1 MDDDTRA
8 LVELVRER
16 MRALD
21 TPPVEVTDLTGMA
34 RALFQRLS
42 AKAGADGALLLRD
55 AMRVA
60 VEMDNARRAHS
71 GVVVWN
77 ARGLPPAVAAPT
89 VFIEAHMP
97 CVIVCGPGDDFDPM
111 DPVQV
116 VGKRAR
122 IMLHDTPYQFEAV
135 VACRSAIARVSRAAG
150 TDYIDV
156 VLRALRPDEK

>member
-16 MRALD
+16 MRALGM
-21 TPPVEVTDLTGMA
+21 PPVEVTDLTGTA

-42 AKAGADGALLLRD
+42 AKAGADGSLLLRD

-60 VEMDNARRAHS
+60 VEMNNVRRAHA

-77 ARGLPPAVAAPT
+77 ARGLPPAVAAPDEFIRLYT
-89 VFIEAHMP
+89 PRAVF
-97 CVIVCGPGDDFDPM
+97 CGPGVYIDPT

-116 VGKRAR
+116 VGKRDR
-122 IMLHDTPYQFEAV
+122 IMLHDTPHLFEAV
-135 VACRSAIARVSRAAG
+135 VACKSATARVSRAAG

-156 VLRALRPDEK
+156 VLRELCADEK